1 LLAASGTGV
10 ELVGASIRFGEQS
23 GPGIDEEPG
32 PGIDEEPGTGIDE
45 EPGPGIDEELWPMTT
60 LALS

>member
-1 LLAASGTGV
+1 MLAASGTGV

-23 GPGIDEEPG
+23 G